1 MFKKVLLV
9 LFVLGA
15 LQLLVGRYVFDIK
28 PDPPEP
34 KIEASPAAIEAAK
47 KALQAEKQVAGVYY
61 DPQEIYQWQIGMVND
76 GTSRVGY
83 ARYVCELLKEKKA
96 FVPKTRVKIID
107 VANVLVPEKDRNMHG
122 MGAVSCDDYSI
133 LSEGDLTP
141 VTRSQ

>member
-1 MFKKVLLV
+1 MKWMLGLLV
-9 LFVLGA
+9 MGSAVAA
-15 LQLLVGRYVFDIK
+15 LVPKNGPVSAPAEAEK
-28 PDPPEP
+28 SNEPP
-34 KIEASPAAIEAAK
+34 PAAIEAAK

-61 DPQEIYQWQIGMVND
+61 DPAEIYQWQIGMVND
-76 GTSRVGY
+76 GSSRVGY

-107 VANVLVPEKDRNMHG
+107 VANVLVAPKDRNMHG